1 MQGDEARARLAAME
15 IVIGDLLGRVM
26 AASADAE
33 AEAEGLRRR
42 AGEQNR
48 PSLTTAPE
56 PLVRAQLEALID
68 LARAMHRV

>member
-42 AGEQNR
+42 AG
-48 PSLTTAPE
+48 
-56 PLVRAQLEALID
+56 
-68 LARAMHRV
+68 